1 MLFVG
6 KDANKVRPGESKY
19 MCENRK
25 QPRGKEPT
33 MNDQTRESTLST
45 AESVRITFEPDEA
58 QAVAVDVRGR
68 CGAKLRNHAPSR
80 RIPIKEFAQPRG
92 LREPADPNG
101 TIIVVNRAK
110 SA

>member
-1 MLFVG
+1 
-6 KDANKVRPGESKY
+6 
-19 MCENRK
+19 
-25 QPRGKEPT
+25 
-33 MNDQTRESTLST
+33 MNDQTRANTPNAAGTVL
-45 AESVRITFEPDEA
+45 ITFEPEEA

-68 CGAKLRNHAPSR
+68 CGARLRDHAPSR

-92 LREPADPNG
+92 LREPTDPNG